1 MDEVRKLLTSM
12 PCQTS
17 PLDVLPC
24 SLLKDCADG
33 FAPAIAR
40 LANLSMQAG
49 MFQARFKSAQVLP
62 LLKKAGLNISSPAN
76 HSPISNLS
84 TVSKALETLVQAR
97 LRPHLTNLIN
107 FSQFRSTYRQ
117 GLCTETALLD
127 VLDNVYT
134 AANEKQVTVPIGLDL
149 SAAFDTVCHRTLLQR
164 LQSEFGVSGTALSW
178 IRSYLTD
185 RKQFVKLGLR
195 KSHETKLEVGVPQGS
210 VLGPLLFAVYCSPA
224 ADVIASHGIRHHQ
237 YADDTQLHLAMR
249 ANNTAAGLSTLA
261 ACSADVKLWFMQNG
275 LQLNPDK
282 PEALV
287 MGTANQLRAASSLT
301 SVKVAGVDLPVADDL
316 SLIHI

>member
-149 SAAFDTVCHRTLLQR
+149 SAVCDI
-164 LQSEFGVSGTALSW
+164 V
-178 IRSYLTD
+178 
-185 RKQFVKLGLR
+185 
-195 KSHETKLEVGVPQGS
+195 
-210 VLGPLLFAVYCSPA
+210 
-224 ADVIASHGIRHHQ
+224 
-237 YADDTQLHLAMR
+237 
-249 ANNTAAGLSTLA
+249 
-261 ACSADVKLWFMQNG
+261 
-275 LQLNPDK
+275 
-282 PEALV
+282 
-287 MGTANQLRAASSLT
+287 
-301 SVKVAGVDLPVADDL
+301 
-316 SLIHI
+316 